1 MLGHVTSSY
10 VSPNLGHSFGMAVIK
25 DGKKLIGSKAY
36 VSSSSK
42 GAFEIEIIK
51 PIFID
56 EENKRLVS

>member
-1 MLGHVTSSY
+1 
-10 VSPNLGHSFGMAVIK
+10 MAVIK

-56 EENKRLVS
+56 EVNKRLVS